1 MNWKCASAASLL
13 QRGGLCASFAFT
25 SDEFGRM
32 DPWMGCKVSE
42 PVSLSWFH
50 ISFMFHDGPLTWQI
64 LTAFLIMSGYCLHF
78 VIRCLLSFPLKSW
91 APRSHAWPSFPG
103 RVCTLRTV
111 RAYHECFLQ
120 LLPRSSCQ
128 SATRRKGIEL
138 WCKTVI
144 GTWIRRI
151 ALWAGTWHMAMSVTG
166 CYSKSWQIP
175 RIGKVESNLKMTP
188 PGPILAFLSWVRYQT
203 PQPHALPFWFFLYET
218 TRTTEC
224 EHALRPTCLRPK
236 PANQAI
242 YGLNEDLAE
251 LGPSGLNILNPN
263 CISLQRKCW
272 FTWHLKDPPATGVVA
287 NSLLLPCE
295 ATISSWKKMKKPL
308 IPRKSAVR
316 SLDQL

>member
-1 MNWKCASAASLL
+1 MGNGHRTILGPTLRQRRFGAEVIYSKDLNKSSIECRMRMLQKSLKNYWKMVEHELKMRERCIITSERRPLRLLRFHQRWVWENGSLNGMQS
-13 QRGGLCASFAFT
+13 QRACIFEL
-25 SDEFGRM
+25 
-32 DPWMGCKVSE
+32 VSY
-42 PVSLSWFH
+42 
-50 ISFMFHDGPLTWQI
+50 IIFMFHDGPLTWQI
-64 LTAFLIMSGYCLHF
+64 LTAFLIMSGHCLHF

-175 RIGKVESNLKMTP
+175 RIGKIEDDT
-188 PGPILAFLSWVRYQT
+188 SWT
-203 PQPHALPFWFFLYET
+203 NSCFF
-218 TRTTEC
+218 
-224 EHALRPTCLRPK
+224 
-236 PANQAI
+236 
-242 YGLNEDLAE
+242 
-251 LGPSGLNILNPN
+251 
-263 CISLQRKCW
+263 
-272 FTWHLKDPPATGVVA
+272 
-287 NSLLLPCE
+287 
-295 ATISSWKKMKKPL
+295 
-308 IPRKSAVR
+308 
-316 SLDQL
+316 